1 MTAQRRPLMK
11 HRKVLKLGGSRVITI
26 PPEWFEAHGLD
37 PDDLELLMV
46 ADTDIRIVNPINEE
60 QVYDEVSKTTR
71 RIKY

>member
-1 MTAQRRPLMK
+1 MSTARPIVK

-46 ADTDIRIVNPINEE
+46 ADMDIRIINPCNEGG
-60 QVYDEVSKTTR
+60 VYDDVTKTVKGTGT
-71 RIKY
+71 